1 MANTYDQQSKA
12 EPAKKD
18 SGKSTF
24 QPKTVPPKTGDPV
37 ADAKPLANAQDK
49 IREGGAKTAR
59 DTSIPLEGEALE
71 KFQKVYEGSAVVRGF
86 FNKDGTKKD

>member
-18 SGKSTF
+18 SDRSTF
-24 QPKTVPPKTGDPV
+24 QPKTVPPKTGDVV
-37 ADAKPLANAQDK
+37 ADAKPLANAEDK

-71 KFQKVYEGSAVVRGF
+71 KFQKVYDQSAVVRGF

>member
-18 SGKSTF
+18 SGKSTA
-24 QPKTVPPKTGDPV
+24 KLNVVPPKTGDAV
-37 ADAKPLANAQDK
+37 ADAKPLANAEDK
-49 IREGGAKTAR
+49 IREGGAKPAR

-71 KFQKVYEGSAVVRGF
+71 KFQKVYDNSAVVRGF